1 MCPKTQIKKVI
12 EMTSYTLVIGS
23 IIYIMLYTK
32 LDV

>member
-1 MCPKTQIKKVI
+1 MYPKTQIEKVI
-12 EMTSYTLVIGS
+12 EMTPYSLVIGS